1 MIHFRFYLTIV
12 VLLATVGG
20 SPVADAQIKTVNQM
34 TQPKLVKVYGSGGI
48 SGLHAYQSGFFVSPD
63 GLIATT
69 WSHVLDGET
78 TVVTADGRKFK
89 TEFIGMD
96 PGLEIALLKIK
107 STKEAC
113 FLANTILKT
122 PYIGQQCFSLSNLF
136 GIAVGDEQ
144 QTLMR
149 GTISAITKLDAQL
162 GKFDSAYSGK
172 VIVVDLIANNP
183 GAAGGVLVDAGGK
196 LIGMLGKELREKNT
210 QTWLNYCIPA
220 ESVFESIDAI
230 RAGKTIENRKSKPA
244 TPFQLKLVGIELVP
258 DVLQNT
264 RPFVDDVTDGSPA
277 SKQDIQL
284 DDLILFIDR
293 KPVRSIRE
301 VNEAFSNIDRDTTI
315 TIVLRRGEQVLT
327 KRLSRLDSK

>member
-1 MIHFRFYLTIV
+1 MTCFRFYFSMV
-12 VLLATVGG
+12 VGFAMVGG
-20 SPVADAQIKTVNQM
+20 SLVADAQIKVINQM

-78 TVVTADGRKFK
+78 SVVTADGRKFN
-89 TEFIGMD
+89 TEFVGMD
-96 PGLEIALLKIK
+96 PSLEVALLKIK
-107 STKEAC
+107 SANEAC
-113 FLANTILKT
+113 FSRKSILKT

-144 QTLMR
+144 QSLMR
-149 GTISAITKLDAQL
+149 GTVSAITKLDAQL
-162 GKFDSAYSGK
+162 GKYDSSYSGK

-183 GAAGGVLVDAGGK
+183 GAAGGVLVDVGGK
-196 LIGMLGKELREKNT
+196 FIGMLGKELREKNT
-210 QTWLNYCIPA
+210 RTWLNYCIPA
-220 ESVFESIDAI
+220 ESIFESIDAI
-230 RAGKTIENRKSKPA
+230 SSGDRGESRKTKPA

-264 RPFVDDVTDGSPA
+264 RPFVDDVIDESPA
-277 SKQDIQL
+277 SQQDIRL
-284 DDLILFIDR
+284 DDLILFVDR

-301 VNEAFSNIDRDTTI
+301 VNAVLSKIGRDRTI
-315 TIVLRRGEQVLT
+315 SIVLRRGEQVLT
-327 KRLSRLDSK
+327 KRLSRLDDK